1 MSKKAGL
8 KAALGGG
15 RKESTETRETTKP
28 VVIAA
33 TGELCR
39 LLISSITPDP
49 NQPRETFDPN
59 FIDSLARK
67 LQKDGQHQPIT
78 VVMTGPNQ
86 YKIRNGE
93 NRWKAA
99 QKAGWEYIDAIVYE
113 YEPAE
118 LTAPEQA
125 EILRKQKSDNDDR
138 RPLTPW
144 EDIKACARYVELS
157 GKKQGEAAEDLD
169 LSKTDLSKRLK
180 IFNGPEEIQMLVR
193 AEALTNLN
201 TLGSLVEL
209 WKLDQEYAAAEAQKI
224 LEAGQISSGAEQK
237 YAARVKA
244 LKEGREVP
252 GSKPA
257 KKEQEPQTPKPM
269 TFSAKKVNVA
279 EKGVLEIE
287 DGKGNAMR
295 FKVPRSWKK
304 DWEKIGEALFGGKL

>member
-1 MSKKAGL
+1 MNKKAGL

-15 RKESTETRETTKP
+15 KKETTEAKVASKP
-28 VVIAA
+28 VVTAA

-39 LLISSITPDP
+39 VLISSIRPDP
-49 NQPRETFDPN
+49 NQPRETFDPE
-59 FIDSLARK
+59 FIRSLARK
-67 LQKDGQHQPIT
+67 LQKDGQHTPIT

-99 QKAGWEYIDAIVYE
+99 QEAGWEYIDAIIYE
-113 YEPAE
+113 FEPEE
-118 LTAPEQA
+118 LSAPEQA

-180 IFNGPEEIQMLVR
+180 IFNGPEEIQNLVR

-209 WKLDQEYAAAEAQKI
+209 WKLDQDYAAAEAQRI
-224 LEAGQISSGAEQK
+224 LEAGQVSPGAEKK

-244 LKEGREVP
+244 LKEGAEVP
-252 GSKPA
+252 GPKPA
-257 KKEQEPQTPKPM
+257 KKEPRPETPKPP
-269 TFSAKKVNVA
+269 TFAAKRVNVA
-279 EKGVLEIE
+279 EQGVLEIE

-295 FKVPRSWKK
+295 FKVPKSWKK